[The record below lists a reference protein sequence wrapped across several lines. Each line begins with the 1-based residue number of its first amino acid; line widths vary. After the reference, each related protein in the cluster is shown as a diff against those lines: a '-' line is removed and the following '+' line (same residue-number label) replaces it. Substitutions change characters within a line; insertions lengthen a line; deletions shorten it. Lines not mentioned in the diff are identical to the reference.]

1 MSEGESRAADY
12 LGHIVQAIERIESYT
27 AGLTE
32 RAFLESGITQD
43 AVIRNF
49 EVIGEASRNLER
61 HCPNFVAG
69 HPELPVR
76 AANEMRNALAHGY
89 FQVDLGIVWETL
101 SNDLQPLRQQIEAGP
116 SKG

>member
-49 EVIGEASRNLER
+49 EV
-61 HCPNFVAG
+61 
-69 HPELPVR
+69 
-76 AANEMRNALAHGY
+76 
-89 FQVDLGIVWETL
+89 
-101 SNDLQPLRQQIEAGP
+101 NDLPPLGAADRNGLPSDESSVQRTTKPGP
-116 SKG
+116 RLGRRPGPITSEHGP